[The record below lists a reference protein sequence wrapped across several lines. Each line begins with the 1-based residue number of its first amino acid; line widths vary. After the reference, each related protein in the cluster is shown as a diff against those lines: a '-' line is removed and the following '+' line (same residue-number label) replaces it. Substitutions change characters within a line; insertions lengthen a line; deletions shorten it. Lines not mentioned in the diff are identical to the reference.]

1 MPGDAY
7 STIHLLFCILKLILP
22 IFSIMKSIILL
33 LLFAPVWRQQYALL
47 ENPPHFIAMEY
58 KGMSNCIYKV
68 YVSDS
73 LIFGAKVNGYIT
85 VQPNYGIGRSI
96 PKERMHDPESYV
108 DQTMDKYDALL
119 SDHSAFLKGDKDNFI
134 IQKSDIKRVYHN
146 PKQKGGMGYYPHAG
160 RIEIETIKT
169 PENRRGD
176 RELILVGDQDP
187 DLILSLFR

>member
-1 MPGDAY
+1 MLNL
-7 STIHLLFCILKLILP
+7 TII
-22 IFSIMKSIILL
+22 SVMKSFILL
-33 LLFAPVWRQQYALL
+33 LLFSPIWRPQYALL
-47 ENPPHFIAMEY
+47 EKPPRFIAMEY

-68 YVSDS
+68 YVTDS

-108 DQTMDKYDALL
+108 DKTMDKYDTLL
-119 SDHSAFLKGDKDNFI
+119 SDHSAFLKEDKDNFI

-146 PKQKGGMGYYPHAG
+146 PKQKGGMGYYPHVG

-187 DLILSLFR
+187 DLILGLFKAESDFELTTI

>member
-1 MPGDAY
+1 
-7 STIHLLFCILKLILP
+7 
-22 IFSIMKSIILL
+22 MKSLILL
-33 LLFAPVWRQQYALL
+33 LLFSPIWQQQDALL
-47 ENPPHFIAMEY
+47 ETPPHCIAMEY

-119 SDHSAFLKGDKDNFI
+119 SDHSAFLSEDKNNFI
-134 IQKSDIKRVYHN
+134 IRKSDIKRVYHN
-146 PKQKGGMGYYPHAG
+146 PKKKSGMGYYPHAG

-169 PENRRGD
+169 SENRKGD
-176 RELILVGDQDP
+176 RELILVGDQNP
-187 DLILSLFR
+187 DLILGLFR

>member
-1 MPGDAY
+1 M
-7 STIHLLFCILKLILP
+7 LNLP
-22 IFSIMKSIILL
+22 TFTAMKFVILL
-33 LLFAPVWRQQYALL
+33 LLFSPIWRPQYAPL

-85 VQPNYGIGRSI
+85 VQPNYGIGRSV

-119 SDHSAFLKGDKDNFI
+119 LDHSAFLKGDKDNFI
-134 IQKSDIKRVYHN
+134 IRKSDIKRVYHN
-146 PKQKGGMGYYPHAG
+146 PKKKGGMGYYPHAG

-176 RELILVGDQDP
+176 REIFGQWLLEP
-187 DLILSLFR
+187 DRQRRKEE